1 MSEIRKS
8 IPVLIETI
16 NLIKNRSN
24 LDVHILFYILPHL
37 KKYFNKY
44 KFDFLSF
51 FHIYLHL
58 AIFSYS
64 IIDEI
69 DKYDAFKISNAAIS
83 TSGTVAVELSYFNIP
98 TIVIYKLNF
107 FSYLIA
113 KIFVKIKHANLL
125 NILEKNYIIPE
136 FLQFKCRPNLIANEL
151 IKLLNNTSYAQKQ
164 IILTKKA
171 LLKLK
176 PNSKLPSVNAVNEII
191 SDV

>member
-44 KFDFLSF
+44 KFDF
-51 FHIYLHL
+51 
-58 AIFSYS
+58 SYS
-64 IIDEI
+64 LVYET

-125 NILEKNYIIPE
+125 NILEKKYIIPE
-136 FLQFKCRPNLIANEL
+136 FLQYKCRPNLIANEL